1 MKAIKNTNN
10 FFTQFGVKEHRKL
23 DYTKIHH
30 KGLQELEF
38 PNSTIYT
45 NIRKLLS
52 LEMIK
57 IPILQMLPCVQNK
70 DK

>member
-38 PNSTIYT
+38 PNSTIFL
-45 NIRKLLS
+45 KS
-52 LEMIK
+52 LPVTKRI
-57 IPILQMLPCVQNK
+57 NK
-70 DK
+70 